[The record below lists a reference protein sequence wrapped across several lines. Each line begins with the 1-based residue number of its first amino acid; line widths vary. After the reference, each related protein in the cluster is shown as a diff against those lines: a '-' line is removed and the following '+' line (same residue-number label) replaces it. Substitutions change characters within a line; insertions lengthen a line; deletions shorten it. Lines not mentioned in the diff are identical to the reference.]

1 MMESMF
7 FARMEAR
14 SLVDAAENERAVSNV
29 LFQGNPFFQ
38 ALLSTVIDRLA
49 ELVVRWLYIA
59 MFPFL

>member
-1 MMESMF
+1 MF

-14 SLVDAAENERAVSNV
+14 SLVDAAENARAVSV

-38 ALLSTVIDRLA
+38 ALLSTVSDRLA
-49 ELVVRWLYIA
+49 ELEVRCLYIA

>member
-14 SLVDAAENERAVSNV
+14 SLVEAAENARAVSNV

-38 ALLSTVIDRLA
+38 ALLSTVSDRLA
-49 ELVVRWLYIA
+49 ELEVRCLYIP

>member
-38 ALLSTVIDRLA
+38 ALLSTVSDRLA
-49 ELVVRWLYIA
+49 ELEVFIWLN
-59 MFPFL
+59 